1 MPSSAL
7 NAVTNSKSNV
17 GKEETDMSTRQQLD
31 MLTFGV
37 LILIVAILL
46 ITFGASG
53 QWDKMISLTITLL
66 GLWIMVSAGIRARNP
81 SKYERGAYSTFVM
94 GLLLLAVGGAWF
106 VNIMT
111 NGNIIFS
118 IFLLLIVIGLLVIA
132 TALPT
137 MRKKQQ
143 QGSQSSPSTTN

>member
-1 MPSSAL
+1 MA
-7 NAVTNSKSNV
+7 
-17 GKEETDMSTRQQLD
+17 TRQQLD
-31 MLTFGV
+31 LLTFGV

-46 ITFGASG
+46 LTFGASG

-81 SKYERGAYSTFVM
+81 GKYERGAYSTFVM

-106 VNIMT
+106 INIET
-111 NGNIIFS
+111 ANWIFS
-118 IFLLLIVIGLLVIA
+118 IFLLLIVIGLIAIA

-137 MRKKQQ
+137 MRKKQ
-143 QGSQSSPSTTN
+143 